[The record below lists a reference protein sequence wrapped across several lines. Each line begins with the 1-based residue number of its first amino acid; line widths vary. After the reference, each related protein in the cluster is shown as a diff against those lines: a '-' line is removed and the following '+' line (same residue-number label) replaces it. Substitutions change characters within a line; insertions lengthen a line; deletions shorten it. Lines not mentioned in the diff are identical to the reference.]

1 MKYLKLNENKIK
13 SYKEFLN
20 EAIKFK
26 LNNDFDTIIS
36 DIENKKKAQVIESM
50 LVKSII
56 TIFAD
61 SIKLDYSGAQNGEG
75 LLPKDFSTLNTQ
87 NKLNILFN
95 SNDIA
100 RILYRKYYEKLVS
113 VIDYINTN
121 NISAN
126 NFEELYQKSVQW
138 HEDISKGATSQRDNN
153 KVVRKDE
160 IEGTDKFITYPNGWY
175 WINLNVDYSQDE
187 ADNMGHC
194 GRDAGKILFSL
205 RDNNSNS
212 HITVSYKES
221 EKAMYQCKGR
231 GNRKPKS
238 EYHKYILDMILNN
251 TYPVNLLLTGS
262 YRPDLDFNLMDL
274 SEEERD
280 ELINKKPELEYI
292 DNMFENYLNEKMWDK
307 IVAMTENGFAYG
319 GYKKCLDLDLLKY
332 VIKQKLN
339 TNDYINTNWY
349 SPSFELNS
357 TKEDVE
363 FYSSHFDIED
373 IKKANI
379 VYILWKNGIISDS
392 EAETRISDLKIQ
404 EGKWFIKWKHG
415 SWSDFSFM
423 FSSDGMDG
431 HNSYSYEEYVAKNID
446 EFEHGYL
453 NYSIGDCDLDDL
465 TIKTKTA
472 ILEKIEEDGIILE
485 ESEIEELLESDE
497 DYGFETIEDYS
508 FDKVKTA
515 ILADKGG
522 DSLKE
527 LLRLDSLDDIKDKV
541 VNGYEDAQEDADE
554 SEMFAAVMGPVKDF
568 FKIEKFVWEGENLL
582 LEFDPKYAFL
592 LNRCEEDKYYPK
604 ELTRIIE
611 KIFDNSTREYAYE
624 EYGMEESDFPEY
636 LEFNH
641 PYYGWN
647 GSVDE
652 VYLNEIVRE
661 RLGW

>member
-1 MKYLKLNENKIK
+1 
-13 SYKEFLN
+13 
-20 EAIKFK
+20 
-26 LNNDFDTIIS
+26 
-36 DIENKKKAQVIESM
+36 
-50 LVKSII
+50 
-56 TIFAD
+56 
-61 SIKLDYSGAQNGEG
+61 
-75 LLPKDFSTLNTQ
+75 
-87 NKLNILFN
+87 
-95 SNDIA
+95 
-100 RILYRKYYEKLVS
+100 
-113 VIDYINTN
+113 
-121 NISAN
+121 
-126 NFEELYQKSVQW
+126 
-138 HEDISKGATSQRDNN
+138 
-153 KVVRKDE
+153 
-160 IEGTDKFITYPNGWY
+160 
-175 WINLNVDYSQDE
+175 
-187 ADNMGHC
+187 
-194 GRDAGKILFSL
+194 
-205 RDNNSNS
+205 
-212 HITVSYKES
+212 
-221 EKAMYQCKGR
+221 
-231 GNRKPKS
+231 
-238 EYHKYILDMILNN
+238 
-251 TYPVNLLLTGS
+251 
-262 YRPDLDFNLMDL
+262 
-274 SEEERD
+274 
-280 ELINKKPELEYI
+280 
-292 DNMFENYLNEKMWDK
+292 MFENSDK
-307 IVAMTENGFAYG
+307 IVAMTENGFEYD

-363 FYSSHFDIED
+363 FYSSHYDIED
-373 IKKANI
+373 TKKANI

-404 EGKWFIKWKHG
+404 DGKWFIKWKHG
-415 SWSDFSFM
+415 SLSEFSFM
-423 FSSDGMDG
+423 FSGDDMGG
-431 HNSYSYEEYVAKNID
+431 NNSYSYREYVAKNID
-446 EFEHGYL
+446 DFHRGYL

-522 DSLKE
+522 DSLGE

-541 VNGYEDAQEDADE
+541 VRGYEEAQEGADE
-554 SEMFAAVMGPVKDF
+554 SEMFAVVMRPVKDF